1 MTKLSLLAA
10 FALLAAAGPA
20 APQAPAPAPSDA
32 KASPQPP
39 AQTGPKLNL
48 KLDNPAQYSRETP
61 REDGRSADLLP
72 SLGADA
78 RVVEK
83 EKAPPSGART
93 SPYPSEPSPG
103 R

>member
-1 MTKLSLLAA
+1 MTKMSLLAA

-48 KLDNPAQYSRETP
+48 KLDNPAQYSREAP
-61 REDGRSADLLP
+61 REGGESAVLP

-83 EKAPPSGART
+83 APLSGART
-93 SPYPSEPSPG
+93 SPYPQDTNPG